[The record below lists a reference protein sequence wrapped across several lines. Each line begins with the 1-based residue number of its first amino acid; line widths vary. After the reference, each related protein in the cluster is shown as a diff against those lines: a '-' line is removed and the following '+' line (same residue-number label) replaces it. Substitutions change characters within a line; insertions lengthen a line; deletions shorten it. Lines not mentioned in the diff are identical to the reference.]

1 MFSIHSHY
9 ENMSGIYYKCQAIK
23 EDCTLDLAR
32 IRKFTYMINSAILL
46 LVIALAG
53 FFFLCKANI
62 LIWFSIPTLLVYII
76 GYILISKDR
85 LDIYV
90 RLVYFWITLYM
101 CLCTFC
107 LGYKI
112 GFHLYCL
119 SMIPIIFYTEY
130 MADKLGK
137 PRVNAFVASGI
148 IGICYLISTGY
159 TAFAGPIYVVDN
171 SIAGAFWTFNSV
183 IVLAF
188 LVIYSRLM
196 LSLIG
201 DYESKL
207 KKAAHTDRLT
217 GLYNR
222 HYMITELEDSVK
234 DGKMLFAAMV
244 DIDDF
249 KMINDNYGHNAG
261 DYVLVNVARI
271 MREVCKDCR
280 ISRWGGEEFLI
291 LSSGKDRARVISLIE
306 ALREKVSS
314 EDFVF
319 GDDHIKVTITAGIAE
334 FTGDTS
340 VDKWVKAADD
350 NLYSGKKSGKNKV
363 VS

>member
-1 MFSIHSHY
+1 M
-9 ENMSGIYYKCQAIK
+9 
-23 EDCTLDLAR
+23 DLAR
-32 IRKFTYMINSAILL
+32 IRRFTYIINSVILF

-53 FFFLCKANI
+53 FFYLCKAAI
-62 LIWFSIPTLLVYII
+62 LLWFSIPTLMVYVI
-76 GYILISKDR
+76 GYFLISKER

-90 RLVYFWITLYM
+90 RLVYFWLTFYM
-101 CLCTFC
+101 CVCTVC

-112 GFHLYCL
+112 GFHLYCF

-137 PRVNAFVASGI
+137 RKINAFVVSAI

-159 TAFAGPIYVVDN
+159 TAFAGPIYAVDN

-183 IVLAF
+183 IVIAF
-188 LVIYSRLM
+188 LVFYSRLM

-201 DYESKL
+201 DYEGKL
-207 KKAAHTDRLT
+207 KDAALVDRLT

-222 HYMITELEDSVK
+222 HYMTEKLEEAVK
-234 DGKMLFAAMV
+234 NDGPKFLTMI

-249 KMINDNYGHNAG
+249 KKINDRYGHNAG
-261 DYVLVNVARI
+261 DYVLINVARI
-271 MREVCKDCR
+271 MREVCADCD

-291 LSSGKDRARVISLIE
+291 FTTGNLRAKGLPLIE
-306 ALREKVSS
+306 NLRQRVES

-319 GDDHIKVTITAGIAE
+319 GEEHIKVTITSGLAE
-334 FTGDTS
+334 YSDNVS
-340 VDKWVKAADD
+340 VDKWVSKADD
-350 NLYSGKKSGKNKV
+350 NLYSGKKTGKNKV
-363 VS
+363 VY

>member
-1 MFSIHSHY
+1 MLFLGVY
-9 ENMSGIYYKCQAIK
+9 
-23 EDCTLDLAR
+23 TLNYRKGGLVLDFAR
-32 IRKFTYMINSAILL
+32 IRRFTYIINSVILF

-53 FFFLCKANI
+53 FFFLCKASI

-90 RLVYFWITLYM
+90 RLVYFWITFYM

-112 GFHLYCL
+112 GFHLYCF

-130 MADKLGK
+130 MADKLGRTK
-137 PRVNAFVASGI
+137 VNAFVASSI
-148 IGICYLISTGY
+148 IAICYLLSTGY
-159 TAFAGPIYVVDN
+159 TAFKGPIYPVDN

-183 IVLAF
+183 IVIAF
-188 LVIYSRLM
+188 LVFYSRLM

-201 DYESKL
+201 DYENKL
-207 KKAAHTDRLT
+207 KDAALIDKLT

-222 HYMITELEDSVK
+222 HYMMEKLEKTVNDSGPKFVT
-234 DGKMLFAAMV
+234 MI

-249 KMINDNYGHNAG
+249 KKINDRYGHNAG
-261 DYVLVNVARI
+261 DYILINVARI
-271 MREVCKDCR
+271 MREVCKDCD

-291 LSSGKDRARVISLIE
+291 YSSGNLRAKGLPMFETLRQRVE
-306 ALREKVSS
+306 S

-319 GDDHIKVTITAGIAE
+319 GEEHIKVTITSGMAE
-334 FTGDTS
+334 YTSDSS
-340 VDKWVKAADD
+340 VDKWVNAADD
-350 NLYSGKKSGKNKV
+350 NLYTGKKTGKNKV
-363 VS
+363 VY

>member
-1 MFSIHSHY
+1 M
-9 ENMSGIYYKCQAIK
+9 
-23 EDCTLDLAR
+23 DLAR
-32 IRKFTYMINSAILL
+32 IKRFTYVINTVILG

-53 FFFLCKANI
+53 FFCLSKAAI
-62 LIWFSIPTLLVYII
+62 LIWFSIPTALVYVI

-137 PRVNAFVASGI
+137 TRVNAFVASGI
-148 IGICYLISTGY
+148 IAICYLLSTGY
-159 TAFAGPIYVVDN
+159 TAFAGPIYAVDN
-171 SIAGAFWTFNSV
+171 TLAGAFWAFNSV

-188 LVIYSRLM
+188 LVFYSRLM

-201 DYESKL
+201 DYEKKL
-207 KKAAHTDRLT
+207 TDVAHTDRLT

-222 HYMITELEDSVK
+222 HFMMTELESSVT
-234 DGKMLFAAMV
+234 DGSKLFVAMI

-249 KMINDNYGHNAG
+249 KKINDTYGHNAG
-261 DYVLVNVARI
+261 DYVLVNVSRI
-271 MREVCKDCR
+271 MREVCTGCR

-291 LSSGKDRARVISLIE
+291 LYSGIIRENVISL
-306 ALREKVSS
+306 ADTLRKRIAS
-314 EDFVF
+314 EDFFF
-319 GDDHIKVTITAGIAE
+319 GDNHIKVTITVGLAE
-334 FTGDTS
+334 YNGGN
-340 VDKWVKAADD
+340 VDNWVKVADD
-350 NLYSGKKSGKNKV
+350 NLYSGKKSGKNKIV
-363 VS
+363 I

>member
-1 MFSIHSHY
+1 MDF
-9 ENMSGIYYKCQAIK
+9 
-23 EDCTLDLAR
+23 AR
-32 IRKFTYMINSAILL
+32 IKRFTYIINSIIMF

-53 FFFLCKANI
+53 FFFLCRATI
-62 LIWFSIPTLLVYII
+62 LIWFSIPTLLVYVL
-76 GYILISKDR
+76 GYILIIKDR

-101 CLCTFC
+101 CLCSVC
-107 LGYKI
+107 LGYKF

-137 PRVNAFVASGI
+137 TRVNAFVVSGI

-159 TAFAGPIYVVDN
+159 TSIAGPIYQID
-171 SIAGAFWTFNSV
+171 SMLAGAFWAFNSV

-188 LVIYSRLM
+188 LVYYSRLM

-201 DYESKL
+201 DYENKL
-207 KKAAHTDRLT
+207 RETAHTDRLT

-222 HYMITELEDSVK
+222 HFMMTELEASMK
-234 DGKMLFAAMV
+234 DAQSLFVAMI

-249 KMINDNYGHNAG
+249 KMINDKYGHNAG
-261 DYVLVNVARI
+261 DYVLVNVSRI
-271 MREVCKDCR
+271 MREICSDCR

-291 LSSGKDRARVISLIE
+291 LFSDRTREDVLTLTESLRKRIE
-306 ALREKVSS
+306 A
-314 EDFVF
+314 EDFVYAE
-319 GDDHIKVTITAGIAE
+319 DHINVTIT
-334 FTGDTS
+334 TGLGAYETDTS
-340 VDKWVKAADD
+340 VDQWVKTADD
-350 NLYSGKKSGKNKV
+350 NLYIGKKSGKNKV

>member
-1 MFSIHSHY
+1 M
-9 ENMSGIYYKCQAIK
+9 
-23 EDCTLDLAR
+23 DLAR
-32 IRKFTYMINSAILL
+32 IRKFTYIINSIILL

-53 FFFLCKANI
+53 FFYLCSAKI
-62 LIWFSIPTLLVYII
+62 LIWFSLPTLLVYII
-76 GYILISKDR
+76 GYFLISKDR

-137 PRVNAFVASGI
+137 PRINAFVVSGI
-148 IGICYLISTGY
+148 IGICYLVSTGY
-159 TAFAGPIYVVDN
+159 TAFVGPIYKTDN
-171 SIAGAFWTFNSV
+171 AVAGGFWAFNSV

-188 LVIYSRLM
+188 LVFYSRLM
-196 LSLIG
+196 LNLIG

-207 KKAAHTDRLT
+207 KMTAHTDRLT

-222 HYMITELEDSVK
+222 HYMMTELETSAK
-234 DGKMLFAAMV
+234 EEKMLFAAMV

-249 KMINDNYGHNAG
+249 KKINDTYGHNAG

-291 LSSGKDRARVISLIE
+291 MSSGKDRGNFLSLIE
-306 ALREKVSS
+306 ALRNKVSS
-314 EDFVF
+314 EDFAF
-319 GDDHIKVTITAGIAE
+319 GDDHIKVTITAGVAE
-334 FTGDTS
+334 HTADTS
-340 VDKWVKAADD
+340 IDKWVKAADD
-350 NLYSGKKSGKNKV
+350 NLYTGKRTGKNKV

>member
-1 MFSIHSHY
+1 M
-9 ENMSGIYYKCQAIK
+9 
-23 EDCTLDLAR
+23 DLAR
-32 IRKFTYMINSAILL
+32 IKRFTYIINTVILF

-53 FFFLCKANI
+53 FFFLCKAPI
-62 LIWFSIPTLLVYII
+62 LIWFSVPTLMVYII
-76 GYILISKDR
+76 GYILIAKER

-137 PRVNAFVASGI
+137 TRVNAFVVSGI
-148 IGICYLISTGY
+148 IGICYLLSTGY
-159 TAFAGPIYVVDN
+159 TAFVGPVYKVDN
-171 SIAGAFWTFNSV
+171 ALAGAFWAFNSV

-188 LVIYSRLM
+188 LVFYSRLM

-201 DYESKL
+201 DYEKKL
-207 KKAAHTDRLT
+207 TNVAHTDRLT

-222 HYMITELEDSVK
+222 HFMMTELESSVA
-234 DGKMLFAAMV
+234 DGNLLFVAMI

-249 KMINDNYGHNAG
+249 KKINDTYGHNAG
-261 DYVLVNVARI
+261 DYVLVNVSRI
-271 MREVCKDCR
+271 MHEVCGNCR

-291 LSSGKDRARVISLIE
+291 LSSGIIRENVISLAE
-306 ALREKVSS
+306 TLRKKIAS

-319 GDDHIKVTITAGIAE
+319 GDEHIRVTIT
-334 FTGDTS
+334 TGLASYNGDS
-340 VDKWVKAADD
+340 VDNWIKTADE
-350 NLYSGKKSGKNKV
+350 NLYTGKKSGKNRV
-363 VS
+363 VI